1 MRFAKIVFRVAGVW
15 GIVIL
20 TPLYFMFDRIG
31 RDYPPP
37 ITHPEMYYGFVAVG
51 LVWQF
56 AFLVIASDPVRFRTM
71 MIPAMLEKFGY
82 MATLFVL
89 YAQGRLP
96 FAQLAATSP
105 DLLLGLLFVAAFVKT
120 PSDVA
125 ASTRLRQGSGEV
137 SPERFA
143 RRRTRVGESEGG
155 SPAE

>member
-1 MRFAKIVFRVAGVW
+1 MRFESETTMRFAKIVFRIAGVW

-56 AFLVIASDPVRFRTM
+56 AFLVIASDPVRFRPM

-125 ASTRLRQGSGEV
+125 AG
-137 SPERFA
+137 A
-143 RRRTRVGESEGG
+143 RASNR
-155 SPAE
+155 

>member
-1 MRFAKIVFRVAGVW
+1 MNRSPDDRQLFTRSFELEEEHMRFAKIVFRVAGVW
-15 GIVIL
+15 GFAIL

-37 ITHPEMYYGFVAVG
+37 ITHPEMYYGFLAVG

-56 AFLVIASDPVRFRTM
+56 AFLVIASDPVRFRPI
-71 MIPAMLEKFGY
+71 MIAAMLEKFGY
-82 MATLFVL
+82 MATLFLL

-105 DLLLGLLFVAAFVKT
+105 DLLLGTLFVAAFLKT

-125 ASTRLRQGSGEV
+125 AS
-137 SPERFA
+137 A
-143 RRRTRVGESEGG
+143 RSSSR
-155 SPAE
+155 